1 MFCGTNAKYAPDNG
15 FANYSKITCDK
26 ECYIYG
32 NIMSLI
38 KKEDFEN
45 VTAFTA
51 DYTFLGLFMNN
62 AKIKNHTDATKYLVL
77 PATKMTA
84 YCYFDM
90 FSGCSQLASVPSE
103 LLPSENLANFCYQV
117 MFNDCI
123 ALTKAPK
130 LPAELDSL
138 S

>member
-1 MFCGTNAKYAPDNG
+1 MFRGTNAKYAPDNG

-51 DYTFLGLFMNN
+51 DYTFLGLFRLHM
-62 AKIKNHTDATKYLVL
+62 
-77 PATKMTA
+77 
-84 YCYFDM
+84 
-90 FSGCSQLASVPSE
+90 GLADLFGVYPDNSSE
-103 LLPSENLANFCYQV
+103 LLGFCFKTYGV
-117 MFNDCI
+117 LLLN
-123 ALTKAPK
+123 PR
-130 LPAELDSL
+130 SL
-138 S
+138 F